1 MNIQQISDNL
11 LCSGCGTCNS
21 VCGHNAIKMK
31 KTATMGLLYATVDT
45 DKCTNCGLCLKM
57 CPSLNILEEKK
68 NITSNKIVGFTK
80 ACYIGRS
87 LNKTIFDNAQSGG
100 LVTTILKYLFDHGLI
115 DAAVSCR
122 MDYGVSRPNVHYS
135 IISSVDELKSN
146 QKSCYTQVDVVSALR
161 ETASFKSIAVVGV
174 PCHIQG
180 LSNLQQLK
188 KYVNVKYKIGL
199 ICDKTYSDSYMDAI
213 MYGENKLHGQ
223 IKINYRQKNF
233 TYNGIHHSYQQ
244 APTVIE
250 NERGEIVVIPNRK
263 RMFLKD
269 YFSVPKC
276 AICWDKLNVQADIVC
291 GDPWG
296 LNGQYD
302 KIKGDSLIIVR
313 SNLAETII
321 NEMKKINLIS
331 LVPVSLNEVICGQS
345 VEKRISLIKDFD
357 WQNGIELWKT
367 KESRNR
373 QDILKQV
380 EEDYLKS
387 KHKSLIF
394 RVKRYLKKMI
404 NKV

>member
-31 KTATMGLLYATVDT
+31 RTATMGLLYATVDT

-263 RMFLKD
+263 RMFLKE

-313 SNLAETII
+313 TNFAHSLISNMQTLGLLKLLSINKEDVVRGQLVNERINRITSCNWNDVVRKWESSESQTREEIIKKVTSSYAKIKLKRQLLNKI
-321 NEMKKINLIS
+321 NE
-331 LVPVSLNEVICGQS
+331 
-345 VEKRISLIKDFD
+345 F
-357 WQNGIELWKT
+357 
-367 KESRNR
+367 
-373 QDILKQV
+373 
-380 EEDYLKS
+380 
-387 KHKSLIF
+387 
-394 RVKRYLKKMI
+394 VKLFK
-404 NKV
+404 N